1 MRILSQYGRLWSPT
15 ELAYLR
21 ENVTTS
27 TYQDIAEHL
36 GRTVPAVR
44 RKAFLNGLYT
54 GRRKPWSPV
63 ELAYLRENAGTTR
76 HQAIADHLGRT
87 LRSAQL
93 KALKEGF
100 RPRNIGERHYLAKYS
115 DHDVDLCRELHEE
128 GLSVR
133 IIAEKMEM
141 PVSTVEAI
149 VYYRIR
155 RTPTPTL
162 PAGCE

>member
-1 MRILSQYGRLWSPT
+1 M
-15 ELAYLR
+15 
-21 ENVTTS
+21 
-27 TYQDIAEHL
+27 
-36 GRTVPAVR
+36 R
-44 RKAFLNGLYT
+44 RKAFLNGLHT

-63 ELAYLRENAGTTR
+63 ELDYLRENVGTTR

-87 LRSAQL
+87 LRSAQI

-100 RPRNIGERHYLAKYS
+100 GPSNIGERHYLAKYS
-115 DHDVDLCRELHEE
+115 DHDVELCRGLHEK
-128 GLSVR
+128 GVGPK

-155 RTPTPTL
+155 RTPTPTM
-162 PAGCE
+162 PAGC